1 MVVQVRSSAIDKAW
15 RTGGGESV
23 WLVLTGSA
31 LDGDESAYQ
40 RFQAS
45 LTAANDT
52 ATARGDDN
60 DVYAEA
66 PAPTAGGLAVLMSRA
81 SDRGALRRFVD
92 DLAAALEANGIA
104 GSLTAATDAIAPRWS
119 TGGPVLAAFLVW
131 VPDLDSMARDPQ
143 RTSGW
148 HVPDDRTARIAEL
161 ATTWAGP
168 LTSRSI
174 VRAGQHG
181 VELAEPTPTEVA
193 GLLARGV
200 ATTGMAGLEIV
211 DEAARSVRQAA
222 LAPGGETV
230 LETAT
235 DAGCEPSWREV
246 VDVLRHALTALPA
259 DLNQGFV
266 RPTVRRALSADT
278 LDSTLGLPG
287 IREHHVR
294 YNKHLLDRFVPDV
307 HGIQVLRDEHVTAL
321 GDSRGWRITDLA
333 GGRHLVEAE
342 DLEPWYAGGLP
353 DPAVLDAAR
362 AQFASILLTPEA
374 ISAHPARW

>member
-15 RTGGGESV
+15 RAGGGESV

-45 LTAANDT
+45 VTTANDI

-60 DVYAEA
+60 DVFAEA
-66 PAPTAGGLAVLMSRA
+66 PTPTAGGLAVLMSRA
-81 SDRGALRRFVD
+81 SDRAAMRRFVD
-92 DLAAALEANGIA
+92 ELAAALESNGIG
-104 GSLTAATDAIAPRWS
+104 GSLTAASDALAPAWS
-119 TGGPVLAAFLVW
+119 TGGPVLAAFVAW
-131 VPDLDSMARDPQ
+131 VPDLDAMTRDPQ
-143 RTSGW
+143 RTTGW
-148 HVPDDRTARIAEL
+148 HVPDDRTTRVVDL
-161 ATTWAGP
+161 VTTWAGP

-181 VELAEPTPTEVA
+181 VELVTPAAAEVA

-211 DEAARSVRQAA
+211 DEAARHVRQAA
-222 LAPGGETV
+222 LAFGGETV
-230 LETAT
+230 FETT
-235 DAGCEPSWREV
+235 PEAGHEQPWWDV
-246 VDVLRHALTALPA
+246 VDGLRHALTALPA
-259 DLNQGFV
+259 DVNQGFV

-278 LDSTLGLPG
+278 LDSSLGLPG

-307 HGIQVLRDEHVTAL
+307 HGVQVLRDEHVSAL
-321 GDSRGWRITDLA
+321 GDTRGWRITDLA

-342 DLEPWYAGGLP
+342 DLEPWYADGLP
-353 DPAVLDAAR
+353 NPAVLDAAR
-362 AQFASILLTPEA
+362 AQFASILLTPEVIA
-374 ISAHPARW
+374 SHPTPW